1 MSAWVALA
9 IAIISEVIATSFL
22 KASDG
27 FSKLWPSVIVI
38 VGYASA
44 FYFMSISI
52 KSIPVGVTY
61 AIWSGTGIVLI
72 ALVGWLVMGQ
82 KLDWPAILG
91 MSLIVAGVLVIQLG
105 SKSVGHS

>member
-9 IAIISEVIATSFL
+9 IAILSEVIATSFL

-44 FYFMSISI
+44 FYFMSISL

-72 ALVGWLVMGQ
+72 ALVGWLVLGQ
-82 KLDWPAILG
+82 KLDWPALFG

-105 SKSVGHS
+105 SNSVGHG

>member
-9 IAIISEVIATSFL
+9 IAIFSEVVATSFL

-52 KSIPVGVTY
+52 KTIPVGITY
-61 AIWSGTGIVLI
+61 AVWSGTGIVLI

-91 MSLIVAGVLVIQLG
+91 MGLIVAGVLVIQLG
-105 SKSVGHS
+105 SKSVGHG

>member
-72 ALVGWLVMGQ
+72 ALVGWLVLGQ
-82 KLDWPAILG
+82 KLDWPALLG
-91 MSLIVAGVLVIQLG
+91 ISLLVAGVLVIQLG
-105 SKSVGHS
+105 SNSVGH

>member
-9 IAIISEVIATSFL
+9 IAIFSEVIATSFL

-27 FSKLWPSVIVI
+27 FSKLWPSIIVI
-38 VGYASA
+38 IGYTSA

-105 SKSVGHS
+105 SKSVGH

>member
-9 IAIISEVIATSFL
+9 IAIFSEVIATSFL

-38 VGYASA
+38 LGYASA

-52 KSIPVGVTY
+52 RSIPVGITY
-61 AIWSGTGIVLI
+61 AVWSGTGIVLI

-91 MSLIVAGVLVIQLG
+91 MGLIVAGVLVIQLG
-105 SKSVGHS
+105 SKSVGHG

>member
-9 IAIISEVIATSFL
+9 IAILSEVIATSFL

-44 FYFMSISI
+44 FYFMSISL

-72 ALVGWLVMGQ
+72 ALVGWLVLGQ
-82 KLDWPAILG
+82 TLDWPALLG

-105 SKSVGHS
+105 SNSVGHH

>member
-9 IAIISEVIATSFL
+9 IAILSEVIATSFL

-105 SKSVGHS
+105 SNSVGHS

>member
-61 AIWSGTGIVLI
+61 AIWSGAGIVLI
-72 ALVGWLVMGQ
+72 ALVGWLVLGQ
-82 KLDWPAILG
+82 KLDWPALLG
-91 MSLIVAGVLVIQLG
+91 MSLIAAGVLVIQLG
-105 SKSVGHS
+105 SNSVGH

>member
-9 IAIISEVIATSFL
+9 IAIFSEVIATSFL

-105 SKSVGHS
+105 SKSVGH

>member
-9 IAIISEVIATSFL
+9 IAILSEVIATSFL

-44 FYFMSISI
+44 FYFMSISL

-72 ALVGWLVMGQ
+72 ALVGWLVLGQ
-82 KLDWPAILG
+82 KLDWPALLG

-105 SKSVGHS
+105 SNSVGHH

>member
-9 IAIISEVIATSFL
+9 IAIFSEVIATSFL

-38 VGYASA
+38 LGYASA

-52 KSIPVGVTY
+52 KSIPVGITY
-61 AIWSGTGIVLI
+61 AVWSGTGIVLI

-105 SKSVGHS
+105 SKSVGHG

>member
-72 ALVGWLVMGQ
+72 ALVGWLVLGQ
-82 KLDWPAILG
+82 KLDWPALLG

-105 SKSVGHS
+105 SNSVGH

>member
-27 FSKLWPSVIVI
+27 FSKLWPSIIVI

-61 AIWSGTGIVLI
+61 AIWSGAGIVLI
-72 ALVGWLVMGQ
+72 ALVGWLVLGQ
-82 KLDWPAILG
+82 KLDWPAMLG

-105 SKSVGHS
+105 SNSVGHS

>member
-9 IAIISEVIATSFL
+9 IAILSEVIATSFL

-72 ALVGWLVMGQ
+72 ALVGWLVLGQ
-82 KLDWPAILG
+82 TLDWPALLG

-105 SKSVGHS
+105 SNSVGHH

>member
-9 IAIISEVIATSFL
+9 IAIFSEVIATSFL

-27 FSKLWPSVIVI
+27 FSKLWPSMIVI

-61 AIWSGTGIVLI
+61 AIWSGAGI
-72 ALVGWLVMGQ
+72 
-82 KLDWPAILG
+82 
-91 MSLIVAGVLVIQLG
+91 S
-105 SKSVGHS
+105 

>member
-27 FSKLWPSVIVI
+27 FSKLWPSIIVI

-61 AIWSGTGIVLI
+61 AIWSGAGIVLI
-72 ALVGWLVMGQ
+72 ALVGWLVLGQ
-82 KLDWPAILG
+82 KLDWPAMLG

-105 SKSVGHS
+105 SNSVGHG

>member
-9 IAIISEVIATSFL
+9 IAIFSEVIATSFL

-72 ALVGWLVMGQ
+72 ALVGWLVLGQ
-82 KLDWPAILG
+82 TLDWPALLG

-105 SKSVGHS
+105 SNSVGHH

>member
-9 IAIISEVIATSFL
+9 IAILSEVIATSFL

-38 VGYASA
+38 LGYASA

-82 KLDWPAILG
+82 KLDWPAVLG

-105 SKSVGHS
+105 SKSVGHG